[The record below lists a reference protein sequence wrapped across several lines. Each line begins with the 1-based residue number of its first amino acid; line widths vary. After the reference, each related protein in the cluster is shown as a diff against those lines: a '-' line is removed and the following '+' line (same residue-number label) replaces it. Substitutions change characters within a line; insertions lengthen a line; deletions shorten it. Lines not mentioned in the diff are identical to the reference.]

1 MIKVENLKKKF
12 IRYENKKIKK
22 EFYADNGITLLH
34 IYQETQNYMIH
45 YHHMNY

>member
-22 EFYADNGITLLH
+22 ELYEDNEIT
-34 IYQETQNYMIH
+34 IEAIDG
-45 YHHMNY
+45 